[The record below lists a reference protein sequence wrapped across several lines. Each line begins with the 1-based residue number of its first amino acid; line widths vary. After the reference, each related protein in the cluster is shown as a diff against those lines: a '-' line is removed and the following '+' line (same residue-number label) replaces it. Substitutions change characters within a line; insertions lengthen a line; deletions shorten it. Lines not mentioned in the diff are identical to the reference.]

1 MIAARLLQNAR
12 YAVRTLLKSP
22 GLTAIAVLALGLGI
36 GANTAIFSV
45 VNAVFLRPLPYPDAE
60 RLVEISERN
69 PSSGRMS
76 VSYPNYLDWQKQA
89 DVFDAMAAN
98 AVYDSTL
105 TASGIAERV
114 PVGYAS
120 ADFLRAL
127 RISPLLGR
135 DLRAEDDREGA
146 APVAILT
153 YKIWQTRFGSDPA
166 ILGKPVSVDQR
177 SYTVIG
183 VLPPE
188 FRFYRAMDVLIPISD
203 AVTRQILYMRENHNS
218 VYAIARLKEGV
229 TLEKAQAQMSTIAAR
244 LVTTYPSSNTGIGAT
259 VTGLRERVAGDSRQP
274 ITMLLGA
281 VSLVLLIACV
291 NVANLLLA
299 RASDRK
305 KEMALRAALGA
316 SRWHVIQQLLTES
329 VLLAIAGG
337 ALGILLARWSFA
349 GLIRL
354 VPASLVAG
362 GLSIDFRV
370 LGFTLLVSLL
380 TGVLFGLFPALDGLR
395 VNLSDAMRDGT
406 RTTGASSRGRLR
418 DALVVAEVAL
428 SLVLLVGAGL
438 LLRTLDKLMNVRL
451 GFQTEH
457 MLTARVSLPDSDA
470 ISAEQASA
478 FYDRLVERAQ
488 AMPGVKSAGSI
499 DQIPLGGRFSSAVFY
514 RSDRPIPPRGKLP
527 AADQRAPSPQY
538 FRTMG
543 IPLLRGRLF
552 TPADGRI
559 SNFRRDKILEWFRG
573 RTFAVLINETM
584 ARRFWPNEDP
594 IGKGFRFGFPEMNGP
609 LLTVI
614 GVVGDTRD
622 YGPDAE
628 APPIWYWSGY
638 QVPRQNVTLVIR
650 SEGEPEALAAA
661 VRRATAELDASA
673 LVTDVRTAEQLVSG
687 AVASRRLNM
696 LLLAIFAGLA
706 LLLAVVGIYGV
717 MAYAVNRR
725 SHEIG
730 VRLAMGATAG
740 DIMRL
745 VIGKAALL
753 GGLGIAIGAV
763 AALGLTRLISGMLF
777 GVKATDPLTFGC
789 VAAALFG
796 AAIIASYTPA
806 RRATRVSPLTAL
818 RCE

>member
-1 MIAARLLQNAR
+1 MNAR

-22 GLTAIAVLALGLGI
+22 GLTAVAVLALALGI

-45 VNAVFLRPLPYPDAE
+45 VNAVFLRPLPYPDAD
-60 RLVEISERN
+60 RLVEVSEWGR
-69 PSSGRMS
+69 GRMS
-76 VSYPNYLDWQKQA
+76 VSYPNYLDWRKQA
-89 DVFDAMAAN
+89 DVFEAMAIN
-98 AVYDSTL
+98 GVYDATL
-105 TASGIAERV
+105 VASGNAERV
-114 PVGYAS
+114 PVGYVS
-120 ADFLRAL
+120 AEFLRVL
-127 RISPLLGR
+127 RTTPLLGR
-135 DLRAEDDREGA
+135 DFRADDDRQGA

-153 YKIWQTRFGSDPA
+153 HRIWQTRFGSDA
-166 ILGKPVSVDQR
+166 SIVGKNISVDQR
-177 SYTVIG
+177 SYSVIG

-188 FRFYRAMDVLIPISD
+188 FRFYRSMDLLIPISD
-203 AVTRQILYMRENHNS
+203 AVTRQVLYMRENHNS
-218 VYAIARLKEGV
+218 LYAVARLRDGA

-244 LVTTYPSSNTGIGAT
+244 LEKTYPASNTSIGAR
-259 VTGLRERVAGDSRQP
+259 VTGLRERLAGNSRQP

-281 VSLVLLIACV
+281 VCLVLLIACV

-316 SRWHVIQQLLTES
+316 SRRHVIGQLLTES
-329 VLLAIAGG
+329 VLLAVAGG

-354 VPASLVAG
+354 VPASMAAG
-362 GLSIDFRV
+362 GLSIDLRV
-370 LGFTLLVSLL
+370 LGFTLLVSLM

-418 DALVVAEVAL
+418 DALVVSEIAL
-428 SLVLLVGAGL
+428 ALVLLVGAGL
-438 LLRTLDKLMNVRL
+438 LLRTLDRLMNVRL
-451 GFQTEH
+451 GFQTDNI
-457 MLTARVSLPDSDA
+457 LTARVSLPDTDA
-470 ISAEQASA
+470 IPAEQACA
-478 FYDRLVERAQ
+478 FFERLVERVQ
-488 AMPGVKSAGSI
+488 GMPGVKSAGTISHM
-499 DQIPLGGRFSSAVFY
+499 PLGGGFSSAVFY

-527 AADQRAPSPQY
+527 SADQRSASPEY

-543 IPLLRGRLF
+543 VPLLSGRLF
-552 TPADGRI
+552 TPADGRVK
-559 SNFRRDKILEWFRG
+559 NFRRDNVLEWARAN
-573 RTFAVLINETM
+573 TFAVLINDTM
-584 ARRFWPNEDP
+584 ARRFWPGEDP
-594 IGKGFRFGFPEMNGP
+594 IGKSFRFGFPEMNGP
-609 LLTVI
+609 RLTII

-622 YGPDAE
+622 YGPDSG
-628 APPIWYWSGY
+628 APPIWYFSGY
-638 QVPRQNVTLVIR
+638 HFPRQNETLVIR
-650 SEGEPEALAAA
+650 SAGEPAALISAL
-661 VRRATAELDASA
+661 RRATVELEPSA
-673 LVTDVRTAEQLVSG
+673 LVSDVRTVEQLVSG
-687 AVASRRLNM
+687 SVASRRLNM

-706 LLLAVVGIYGV
+706 LLLAAVGIYGV

-753 GGLGIAIGAV
+753 GGLGIAIGAI
-763 AALGLTRLISGMLF
+763 AALALTRLISGMLY
-777 GVKATDPLTFGC
+777 GVKATDPLTFAA
-789 VAAALFG
+789 VAIVLFG
-796 AAIIASYTPA
+796 AAIAASYTPA

>member
-1 MIAARLLQNAR
+1 MNIR

-22 GLTAIAVLALGLGI
+22 GLTGIAVLALGLGI

-45 VNAVFLRPLPYPDAE
+45 VNAVFLRPLPYPDAD
-60 RLVEISERN
+60 RLVEIAEGR
-69 PSSGRMS
+69 SGGGRIS
-76 VSYPNYLDWQKQA
+76 VSYPNYLDWKKQA
-89 DVFDAMAAN
+89 DVFEAMAAHHVHD
-98 AVYDSTL
+98 ATMMV
-105 TASGIAERV
+105 SGTAERIPAGFV
-114 PVGYAS
+114 A

-135 DLRAEDDREGA
+135 DFRAEDDREGA

-166 ILGKPVSVDQR
+166 VLGKPVSVDQR
-177 SYTVIG
+177 NYTVIG
-183 VLPPE
+183 VLPAE
-188 FRFYRAMDVLIPISD
+188 FRFYQAMDVLIPISD
-203 AVTRQILYMRENHNS
+203 TVTRSVLYMRENHNG
-218 VYAIARLKEGV
+218 VYAIARLDGGV

-244 LVTTYPSSNTGIGAT
+244 LEKTYPAWNTGIGAR

-274 ITMLLGA
+274 VTMLLGA
-281 VSLVLLIACV
+281 VSFILLIACV

-316 SRWHVIQQLLTES
+316 SRWHVVRQLLTES

-354 VPASLVAG
+354 VPASLAAG
-362 GLSIDFRV
+362 GLSIDLRV

-451 GFQTEH
+451 GFRTEH
-457 MLTARVSLPDSDA
+457 MLMAKVSLPDSDA
-470 ISAEQASA
+470 ISFEQASA

-499 DQIPLGGRFSSAVFY
+499 DQIPLGGMFSSAVFC
-514 RSDRPIPPRGKLP
+514 RADQPIPPRGKLP
-527 AADQRAPSPQY
+527 SADHRVAHPEY

-552 TPADGRI
+552 TPADGRVGD
-559 SNFRRDKILEWFRG
+559 FRRDRIAEWFRG
-573 RTFAVLINETM
+573 KTFAVLINETM

-594 IGKGFRFGFPEMNGP
+594 VGKSFRYGFPEMNGP
-609 LLTVI
+609 LVTVI
-614 GVVGDTRD
+614 GLVGDTRD
-622 YGPDAE
+622 YGPDSE

-638 QVPRQNVTLVIR
+638 QFPRRGVTLVVR
-650 SEGEPEALAAA
+650 SEGEPGTLAAA
-661 VRRATAELDASA
+661 VRRASAELDPSA

-687 AVASRRLNM
+687 SVASRRLNM

-740 DIMRL
+740 DIMRM

-789 VAAALFG
+789 VAAVLFG
-796 AAIIASYTPA
+796 AAIAASYTPA
-806 RRATRVSPLTAL
+806 RRATKVSPLTAL